1 MCDNE
6 VRKNVDFMQNSE
18 ESTPQSI
25 MHREAGYIPPRSLT
39 HWLIGR
45 PLSTADAPHETIGK
59 AIGLAVFASDALS
72 STAYATQ
79 EILVIL
85 AAAGTVAFGYVFP
98 ISIAI
103 VALLVIVALSYEQV
117 IHAYPDGGG
126 AYIVAHDN
134 LGKFYALIAAS
145 SLLTDY
151 ILTVSVSISSG
162 VAQIVSAYPALD
174 QYRVPI
180 AVASVLL
187 IMLIN
192 LRGVRE
198 SGAAI
203 AVPSYFFIIMLYTL
217 VGTGMFRHFFGSLG
231 AVANPP
237 ELESL
242 GPLTVITPFLILHA
256 FSSGTA
262 ALTGIE
268 AISNGITAFKEPRS
282 KNAGITLIWMAAIL
296 SSLFI
301 GISFLTGQVHAV
313 PSEQETVISQLARTI
328 FNGQG
333 ILYLAIIFATT
344 VILILAAN
352 TAFAGFPRL
361 GALMARDGYLP
372 RQLTY
377 RGSRL
382 VYSYGIVSLALIASF
397 LVVIF
402 QASVTRLIP
411 LYAIGVFLSF
421 TLAQFGMSRRWRKS
435 GKLDPGEEIVEAG
448 STIRYEKNWMT
459 KMFANGFGAICTA
472 IVMVIFAVT
481 KFRDGAWVVLIL
493 IPLLVVGFQLINRHY
508 RSLANRLSLEKFGG
522 PPPQATR
529 HRVILALSG
538 VHQGSLEA
546 LRYARLLS
554 DDVTAV
560 HISMDPEETEK
571 VKKKWETWGEG
582 TRLVIVDSPYRLFL
596 EPLLAYIEEIIARRQ
611 PNETITIVVPEFV
624 PSERW
629 HNLLHMQT
637 AKLLRSE
644 LLSKPGVVVTNVPYQ
659 VF

>member
-1 MCDNE
+1 
-6 VRKNVDFMQNSE
+6 
-18 ESTPQSI
+18 
-25 MHREAGYIPPRSLT
+25 
-39 HWLIGR
+39 
-45 PLSTADAPHETIGK
+45 
-59 AIGLAVFASDALS
+59 
-72 STAYATQ
+72 
-79 EILVIL
+79 
-85 AAAGTVAFGYVFP
+85 
-98 ISIAI
+98 
-103 VALLVIVALSYEQV
+103 
-117 IHAYPDGGG
+117 
-126 AYIVAHDN
+126 
-134 LGKFYALIAAS
+134 
-145 SLLTDY
+145 
-151 ILTVSVSISSG
+151 
-162 VAQIVSAYPALD
+162 
-174 QYRVPI
+174 
-180 AVASVLL
+180 
-187 IMLIN
+187 
-192 LRGVRE
+192 VRE
-198 SGAAI
+198 SGTAI
-203 AVPSYFFIIMLYTL
+203 AIPSYFFIIMLYAL
-217 VGTGMFRHFFGSLG
+217 VGTGFVRYFFGSLG
-231 AVANPP
+231 AVVDPP
-237 ELESL
+237 DLETL
-242 GPLTVITPFLILHA
+242 GPLAAITPFLILHA

-282 KNAGITLIWMAAIL
+282 KNAGITLIYMAAIL
-296 SSLFI
+296 STLFI
-301 GISFLTGQVHAV
+301 GISFLTGKVHAV
-313 PSEQETVISQLARTI
+313 PSEQETVISQLARTV
-328 FNGQG
+328 FNGEG

-361 GALMARDGYLP
+361 GALMAKDGFLP

-382 VYSYGIVSLALIASF
+382 VYSYGIVSLALIASV

-421 TLAQFGMSRRWRKS
+421 TLAQFGMSRRWWKT
-435 GKLDPGEEIVEAG
+435 GQLNPGEEKVESG
-448 STIRYEKNWMT
+448 STLRYEKKWQT
-459 KMFANGFGAICTA
+459 KMFANGFGALCTG
-472 IVMVIFAVT
+472 IVMVIFAIT
-481 KFRDGAWVVLIL
+481 KFHDGAWVVLIL
-493 IPLLVVGFQLINRHY
+493 IPLLVVVFQMINRHY
-508 RSLANRLSLEKFGG
+508 RRLASRLSLEKFGG

-529 HRVILALSG
+529 HRVILPLSG

-560 HISMDPEETEK
+560 HISMDPLETEK
-571 VKKKWETWGEG
+571 VQKKWELWGEG

-596 EPLLAYIEEIIARRQ
+596 EPLLAYLGEIIDQRQ

-629 HNLLHMQT
+629 HNFLHMQT

>member
-1 MCDNE
+1 
-6 VRKNVDFMQNSE
+6 MQDIE
-18 ESTPQSI
+18 ESSQQSI
-25 MHREAGYIPPRSLT
+25 MHRNAGPTPPRSLN

-45 PLSTADAPHETIGK
+45 PLSTADAPHQTIGK
-59 AIGLAVFASDALS
+59 AVGLAVFASDALS

-134 LGKFYALIAAS
+134 LGKLYALVAAS
-145 SLLTDY
+145 ALLTDY

-162 VAQIVSAYPALD
+162 VAQIISAYPNLH

-180 AVASVLL
+180 AVVAVFL

-203 AVPSYFFIIMLYTL
+203 AVPSYFFIIMLYAL
-217 VGTGMFRHFFGSLG
+217 VGTGMFRLLFGSLG
-231 AVANPP
+231 TVIDPP
-237 ELESL
+237 HLDVMD
-242 GPLTVITPFLILHA
+242 PLTAITPFLILHA

-268 AISNGITAFKEPRS
+268 AISNGTTAFKEPRS

-301 GISFLTGQVHAV
+301 GISFLSGQVHAV

-328 FNGQG
+328 FFEQDV
-333 ILYLAIIFATT
+333 LYLAIILATT

-361 GALMARDGYLP
+361 GALMAKDGYLP

-382 VYSYGIVSLALIASF
+382 VYSYGIVSLAFIATV

-411 LYAIGVFLSF
+411 LYAIGVFMSF
-421 TLAQFGMSRRWRKS
+421 TLAQFGMARRWWKC
-435 GKLDPGEEIVEAG
+435 GKLEPGDELLEFG
-448 STIRYEKNWMT
+448 STLRYEKNW
-459 KMFANGFGAICTA
+459 KMKMVANGFGALCTA
-472 IVMVIFAVT
+472 VVMVIFAVT
-481 KFRDGAWVVLIL
+481 KFHDGAWVVLIL
-493 IPLLVVGFQLINRHY
+493 IPVLVVVFQFINLHY
-508 RSLANRLSLEKFGG
+508 RNLATRLSLEEFGG
-522 PPPQATR
+522 PPPKATR
-529 HRVILALSG
+529 HRVILPISG
-538 VHQGSLEA
+538 VHQGSLAA

-554 DDVTAV
+554 DDITAV
-560 HISMDPEETEK
+560 HISIDPVETEK
-571 VKKKWETWGEG
+571 VQQKWETWGEG
-582 TRLVIVDSPYRLFL
+582 TRLVIVDSPFRLFL
-596 EPLLAYIEEIIARRQ
+596 EPLLEYIEEIIAQRQ

-624 PSERW
+624 PVKRW
-629 HNLLHMQT
+629 HDFLHMQT

-644 LLSKPGVVVTNVPYQ
+644 LLSRPGVVVTDVPYQ
-659 VF
+659 VP

>member
-1 MCDNE
+1 
-6 VRKNVDFMQNSE
+6 MQNFE
-18 ESTPQSI
+18 EPTRESLL
-25 MHREAGYIPPRSLT
+25 HREAGYTPPRSLS

-126 AYIVAHDN
+126 AYIVAQDN
-134 LGKFYALIAAS
+134 LGRFYALIAAS

-162 VAQIVSAYPALD
+162 VAQIVSAFPVLD
-174 QYRVPI
+174 HYRVPI
-180 AVASVLL
+180 AVAAVFL

-203 AVPSYFFIIMLYTL
+203 AIPSYFFIVMLYAL
-217 VGTGMFRHFFGSLG
+217 VATGLIRYFFGSLG
-231 AVANPP
+231 SVVDPP
-237 ELESL
+237 PIETF
-242 GPLTVITPFLILHA
+242 GPLTAITPFLILHA

-282 KNAGITLIWMAAIL
+282 KNAGITLIYMATIL
-296 SSLFI
+296 STLFI
-301 GISFLTGQVHAV
+301 GISFLTGKVHAI
-313 PSEQETVISQLARTI
+313 PSEQETIISQLARTV
-328 FNGQG
+328 FSGQG
-333 ILYLAIIFATT
+333 IIYLAIIFATT

-361 GALMARDGYLP
+361 GALMAKDGYLP

-382 VYSYGIVSLALIASF
+382 VYSYGIVSLAVIASI
-397 LVVIF
+397 LVIIF
-402 QASVTRLIP
+402 KASVTRLIP

-421 TLAQFGMSRRWRKS
+421 TLAQFGMARRWWKS
-435 GKLDPGEEIVEAG
+435 GKLKPGEKLVESG
-448 STIRYEKNWMT
+448 STLQYETNWRT
-459 KMFANGFGAICTA
+459 KMFANGFGSFCTA
-472 IVMVIFAVT
+472 IVMVIFAIT

-493 IPLLVVGFQLINRHY
+493 IPLLVYMFQMVHRHY
-508 RSLANRLSLEKFGG
+508 QRLANRLSLEKFGG
-522 PPPQATR
+522 PPPQASR
-529 HRVILALSG
+529 HRVILPVSG

-554 DDVTAV
+554 NDVTAIHV
-560 HISMDPEETEK
+560 SIDPEETEK
-571 VKKKWETWGEG
+571 VKQKWEKWGEG

-596 EPLLAYIEEIIARRQ
+596 EPLLAYLEEIIARRQ

-624 PSERW
+624 PPERW
-629 HNLLHMQT
+629 HSLLHMQT
-637 AKLLRSE
+637 AKVLRSE